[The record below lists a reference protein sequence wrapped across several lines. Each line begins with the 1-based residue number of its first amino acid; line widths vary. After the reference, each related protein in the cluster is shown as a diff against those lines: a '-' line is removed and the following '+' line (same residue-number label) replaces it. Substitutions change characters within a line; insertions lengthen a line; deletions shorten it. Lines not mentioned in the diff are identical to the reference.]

1 MVMDRSTI
9 SRYETGKNIPNY
21 QTVLKFAEVYQVEK
35 EYLVEELDQLLFKTE
50 ESGYLLKERLEDQEL
65 NTILQLLQQE
75 PNLQKRYLTFI

>member
-1 MVMDRSTI
+1 M
-9 SRYETGKNIPNY
+9 
-21 QTVLKFAEVYQVEK
+21 EK

>member
-9 SRYETGKNIPNY
+9 SHYETGKNNPNY

>member
-9 SRYETGKNIPNY
+9 SRYKIGKNIPNY

-75 PNLQKRYLTFI
+75 PNLKKRYLSFI

>member
-9 SRYETGKNIPNY
+9 SRYKIGKNIPNY